1 MSVTHQDWNTIYVH
15 LDKNKKDKKNEK
27 NSLKKGPSN
36 NLDKTDID
44 TFKNKK
50 VDEKFSIKIKNARNS
65 KKMTQKELAQKI
77 NVKPAVIND
86 YESGKAIPNPKTL
99 NNIKRILGI

>member
-1 MSVTHQDWNTIYVH
+1 MNISHQDWNTIYLH
-15 LDKNKKDKKNEK
+15 LDKNKKDKKDEK
-27 NSLKKGPSN
+27 KNLKKGPSN
-36 NLDKTDID
+36 NLDKTNID

-50 VDEKFSIKIKNARNS
+50 VDKNFSVKIKNARNS

-86 YESGKAIPNPKTL
+86 HESGRAIPNPKIL

>member
-1 MSVTHQDWNTIYVH
+1 MNIPHQDWNTIYLH
-15 LDKNKKDKKNEK
+15 LDKNKKDKKDEK
-27 NSLKKGPSN
+27 KSLKKGPSN

-50 VDEKFSIKIKNARNS
+50 VDKNFSVKIKNARNS
-65 KKMTQKELAQKI
+65 KNMTQKELAQKI
-77 NVKPAVIND
+77 NVKPAIINE